1 MSTSQGFIDPKT
13 YPPTQITTTDG
24 VINILQL
31 TDPHLY
37 LDSDTETVGINNYQ
51 SFTACLQQALEEDI
65 RCDLILL
72 SGDLVNEVK
81 PEIYQNIYQLLE
93 KTGIPFVCIAGNHDV
108 TDELDTHLPFSE
120 RRFVA
125 HKPNALLLSRHCL
138 TLNDWRLLLI
148 DSSVPG
154 KIYGAVGN
162 KNLNWL
168 SQNIA
173 NSHHPVIIA
182 MHHHVLPIDSAWMD
196 DHITQDAEVF
206 WHLIEDK
213 PSVKAV
219 VTGHVHQK
227 FEAQRAGV
235 KVYATPSTCYQFKP
249 KSDNFAFDD
258 QAAPGYRWLSLNKQ
272 GVIQSWITRL
282 ENKKP

>member
-1 MSTSQGFIDPKT
+1 MSVSHGSIDHID
-13 YPPTQITTTDG
+13 YPPTQITTEDG

-37 LDSDTETVGINNYQ
+37 LDPDTVTAGINNYQ
-51 SFTACLQQALEEDI
+51 SFTACLQQALSEDI

-81 PEIYQNIYQLLE
+81 PEIYQNIYKLLQQ
-93 KTGIPFVCIAGNHDV
+93 TGIAFVCIAGNHDV

-120 RRFVA
+120 RRFVS
-125 HKPNALLLSRHCL
+125 HEPNPMLLSNHCL
-138 TLNDWRLLLI
+138 ALNEWRLLLI
-148 DSSVPG
+148 NSSVPG

-168 SQNIA
+168 SQNLA

-182 MHHHVLPIDSAWMD
+182 MHHHVLPMDSAWID
-196 DHITQDAEVF
+196 Q
-206 WHLIEDK
+206 HLIQDNEDFWQLIESQ
-213 PSVKAV
+213 PVVKAV
-219 VTGHVHQK
+219 VSGHVHQK
-227 FEAQRAGV
+227 FESQRAGV

-249 KSDNFAFDD
+249 KSDDFAFDD
-258 QAAPGYRWLSLNKQ
+258 QSVPGYRWLSLNKQ
-272 GVIQSWITRL
+272 GIIKSWVTRL
-282 ENKKP
+282 ENKKV

>member
-1 MSTSQGFIDPKT
+1 MSTFQGFIDPKT
-13 YPPTQITTTDG
+13 YPPTQITTADG

-37 LDSDTETVGINNYQ
+37 LDSDTETVGINNYK

-125 HKPNALLLSRHCL
+125 HKPSALLLSRHCL

-182 MHHHVLPIDSAWMD
+182 MHHHVLPMDSAS
-196 DHITQDAEVF
+196 
-206 WHLIEDK
+206 L
-213 PSVKAV
+213 P
-219 VTGHVHQK
+219 
-227 FEAQRAGV
+227 EAPGNILLPFLQIQQRAWILQPAILEYMKYRHPGRGH
-235 KVYATPSTCYQFKP
+235 TFG
-249 KSDNFAFDD
+249 KSSSD
-258 QAAPGYRWLSLNKQ
+258 RSRTSKL
-272 GVIQSWITRL
+272 
-282 ENKKP
+282 